1 MYRKLIGI
9 SILGIAF
16 LIPSQADASDV
27 GQKSSFGIS
36 KKRRPPTPRRNYGV
50 PELSAGP
57 SAASALALLAGGAL
71 VLAGRR
77 RRTAKS

>member
-9 SILGIAF
+9 STLGIA
-16 LIPSQADASDV
+16 LLAASQADA
-27 GQKSSFGIS
+27 FGVN
-36 KKRRPPTPRRNYGV
+36 KKKKPPTPRRNMGV

-71 VLAGRR
+71 IAAGRR
-77 RRTAKS
+77 RRIAKP